1 MSILATRLSADGT
14 LLAATSQFDE
24 VTYTTNK
31 VTSDSV
37 YSNEFDEINLTSNVA
52 MRQVQN
58 KLLVKNRLDEFTYKN
73 LNWSLVT
80 SSATNSSSWDK
91 VIFVNGYFY
100 AFSPITDPTN
110 IPVYSADGINWSP
123 TTLPTGYNWSHIE
136 YGNGIYVA
144 TDYSSDSVAYS
155 TDNLNWSLA
164 TLPVGPTGG
173 WYCVT
178 WGNGIFVAISA
189 VLSLRLPSNST
200 RFVYSYD
207 GINWNAATDLRLVE
221 NFTKVVFNKIS
232 NIFLVGISG
241 SYPAR
246 NSILKSNNGINWSVV
261 TISDR
266 MVLQDIIYFKNNYF
280 ISGSPI
286 FIRGVVYPGGI
297 LKSQDGSNWVRLQNT
312 NPSLSFQSMAQGKG
326 LLLMLEYYT
335 NYISVDGQ
343 NLTQTNYV
351 PGWLVAYGNDK
362 FISNSLSGAIGISN
376 Y

>member
-37 YSNEFDEINLTSNVA
+37 YSNEFDEVNLTSNVA

-110 IPVYSADGINWSP
+110 IPVYSVDGINWSP

-136 YGNGIYVA
+136 YGNGVYVA

-155 TDNLNWSLA
+155 TDNLNWSLV
-164 TLPVGPTGG
+164 TLPVEPIGI

-189 VLSLRLPSNST
+189 ALQLQSNST
-200 RFVYSYD
+200 RLVYSYD
-207 GINWNAATDLRLVE
+207 GINWNAATDPRLIDG
-221 NFTKVVFNKIS
+221 FTKVIFNKIS
-232 NIFLVGISG
+232 NIFLVGISVAG
-241 SYPAR
+241 GGAL
-246 NSILKSNNGINWSVV
+246 NHILKSNNGINWSVV
-261 TISDR
+261 SISDR
-266 MVLQDIIYFKNNYF
+266 MVLQDIIYFKNNY
-280 ISGSPI
+280 
-286 FIRGVVYPGGI
+286 
-297 LKSQDGSNWVRLQNT
+297 
-312 NPSLSFQSMAQGKG
+312 
-326 LLLMLEYYT
+326 
-335 NYISVDGQ
+335 
-343 NLTQTNYV
+343 
-351 PGWLVAYGNDK
+351 
-362 FISNSLSGAIGISN
+362 
-376 Y
+376 